1 MKEGHAMLR
10 EKIIRIFL
18 LLLRLGMGGF
28 FLFVAWSKLFH
39 LDQLQATIDR
49 FAIFPEAWG
58 HPLACLGVACEMV
71 VGLGLLFRRTC
82 AGAALLG
89 SALTFTFVALFVQGW
104 IRGLALSCNCIG
116 VEREVTSYPFEV
128 AWRLGLF
135 LLMLVILW
143 NSCRKGKTYFNVT
156 RLDFSEM

>member
-1 MKEGHAMLR
+1 MKENDAMLR
-10 EKIIRIFL
+10 EKIIHFCL
-18 LLLRLGMGGF
+18 LLLRLGMGSF
-28 FLFVAWSKLFH
+28 FLFVAGRKLLH

-58 HPLACLGVACEMV
+58 HPLACLGVACEIV
-71 VGLGLLFRRTC
+71 VGFGLLFRRTC

-104 IRGLALSCNCIG
+104 IRGLSLSCNCIG

-135 LLMLVILW
+135 VLMLVILW
-143 NSCRKGKTYFNVT
+143 NSSRKGKTYFNVT

>member
-1 MKEGHAMLR
+1 MKKDHAMLR
-10 EKIIRIFL
+10 EKIVRVCL

-28 FLFVAWSKLFH
+28 FLFVAGRKLFH

-71 VGLGLLFRRTC
+71 VGLGLLFRRTS

-89 SALTFTFVALFVQGW
+89 SALTFTFVTLFVQGW

>member
-1 MKEGHAMLR
+1 MLR
-10 EKIIRIFL
+10 EKIVRICMFL
-18 LLLRLGMGGF
+18 LRVGMGGF
-28 FLFVAWSKLFH
+28 FLFVAGRKLLH

-49 FAIFPEAWG
+49 FSIFPEAWG
-58 HPLACLGVACEMV
+58 HPLASLGGAGEIVG
-71 VGLGLLFRRTC
+71 GLGLLFRRTC
-82 AGAALLG
+82 SGAALLG

-104 IRGLALSCNCIG
+104 IRGLSLSCNCIG

-135 LLMLVILW
+135 ALMLVILW
-143 NSCRKGKTYFNVT
+143 SSSRKGKTYFNVT

>member
-1 MKEGHAMLR
+1 MLR
-10 EKIIRIFL
+10 EKIIRFCL

-28 FLFVAWSKLFH
+28 FLFVAGRKLFH

-58 HPLACLGVACEMV
+58 HPLACLGVACEIV

-89 SALTFTFVALFVQGW
+89 SALTFTFVALFVRDGS
-104 IRGLALSCNCIG
+104 GG
-116 VEREVTSYPFEV
+116 FPFPAIAS
-128 AWRLGLF
+128 AW
-135 LLMLVILW
+135 
-143 NSCRKGKTYFNVT
+143 KGK
-156 RLDFSEM
+156 

>member
-1 MKEGHAMLR
+1 M
-10 EKIIRIFL
+10 
-18 LLLRLGMGGF
+18 
-28 FLFVAWSKLFH
+28 
-39 LDQLQATIDR
+39 
-49 FAIFPEAWG
+49 
-58 HPLACLGVACEMV
+58 

-104 IRGLALSCNCIG
+104 VRGLSLSCNCIG

>member
-1 MKEGHAMLR
+1 MMLK
-10 EKIIRIFL
+10 EKIVRFCL

-28 FLFVAWSKLFH
+28 FLFVAARKLLH
-39 LDQLQATIDR
+39 LDQLQETIDR

-58 HPLACLGVACEMV
+58 HPLACLGVSCEIA

-104 IRGLALSCNCIG
+104 ISPDQLA
-116 VEREVTSYPFEV
+116 ER
-128 AWRLGLF
+128 ARLFSKTAYGKYLAA
-135 LLMLVILW
+135 LL
-143 NSCRKGKTYFNVT
+143 G
-156 RLDFSEM
+156 

>member
-10 EKIIRIFL
+10 ERIVRICL

-28 FLFVAWSKLFH
+28 FLFVAGRKLFH

>member
-1 MKEGHAMLR
+1 MMLK
-10 EKIIRIFL
+10 EKIVRFCL

-28 FLFVAWSKLFH
+28 FLFVAARKLLH
-39 LDQLQATIDR
+39 LDQLQETIDR

-58 HPLACLGVACEMV
+58 HPLACLGVSCEIA

-89 SALTFTFVALFVQGW
+89 SALTFTFVAWFVQSW
-104 IRGLALSCNCIG
+104 ARGLSLSCNCIG
-116 VEREVTSYPFEV
+116 VERVVTSYPFEV
-128 AWRLGLF
+128 AWRLVLF
-135 LLMLVILW
+135 FLMLILLW
-143 NSCRKGKTYFNVT
+143 DSCRKGKTYFNVT

>member
-1 MKEGHAMLR
+1 MAGR
-10 EKIIRIFL
+10 
-18 LLLRLGMGGF
+18 
-28 FLFVAWSKLFH
+28 KLFH

-58 HPLACLGVACEMV
+58 IPWPAWAWRAESWWVWDSSS
-71 VGLGLLFRRTC
+71 
-82 AGAALLG
+82 AGPAPAPALLG